1 MKKHLTEGELR
12 ASFDGELGENLLSH
26 LNTCAECQ
34 RRLNQLEQEHLRVA
48 SRLSFLAP
56 GIEPVPSV
64 RFAWSRFTEQYLK
77 QKETSMLR
85 KWFTFPVV
93 RAGAIAVLAL
103 ALLLAFPTTR
113 ALAGELLNL
122 FRVQHVAVLPI
133 DSTGLEN
140 MTGNEALGS
149 QLSELISEST
159 KVTDEPSEPV
169 MVASADEAESS
180 AGFNVRLP
188 ADQTPSRIYVTDPSA
203 FTLTVDRAKAQ
214 AFIEAA
220 GRSDLVLPESI
231 DGAEIAVSIPATVNA
246 AFGTCP
252 EPQAE
257 KRQPGGVEEMEND
270 MARKYPD
277 CIVFTQ
283 MPSPLVS
290 APNGV
295 DVAQLAQI
303 GLEFSGMTREE
314 AAAFTTTVDWTSTLV
329 IPVPRRAT
337 AYEDISVDDVT
348 GKLIQR
354 VTDYA
359 PEYALIWV
367 KDGVVYAI
375 SGTGTDTAPAF
386 AIVDALK

>member
-12 ASFDGELGENLLSH
+12 ASLDGELDEGLLSH
-26 LNTCAECQ
+26 LEACAACQ
-34 RRLNQLEQEHLRVA
+34 RQLAELKQTHLRVA

-56 GIEPVPSV
+56 GTEPVPSA
-64 RFAWSRFTEQYLK
+64 RFAWSRFTDLYLK
-77 QKETSMLR
+77 QKETSML
-85 KWFTFPVV
+85 KKLFAFPVV
-93 RAGAIAVLAL
+93 RYGAIAVLAL

-122 FRVQHVAVLPI
+122 FRVQQVAVLPI
-133 DSTGLEN
+133 DTAGLEN

-159 KVTDEPSEPV
+159 EVTDEPGEPV
-169 MVASADEAESS
+169 TVTNADEAESA

-188 ADQTPSRIYVTDPSA
+188 ADQTPSKIYVSDSSA
-203 FTLTVDRAKAQ
+203 FNLTVDRAKAQ

-220 GRSDLVLPESI
+220 GRTDLVLPESI
-231 DGAEIAVSIPATVNA
+231 EGAEISVSIPATVNA

-257 KRQPGGVEEMEND
+257 KPEPQTEED
-270 MARKYPD
+270 MGKEYTD
-277 CIVFTQ
+277 CVVFTQ
-283 MPSPLVS
+283 MPSPLVN
-290 APNGV
+290 APAEL
-295 DVAQLAQI
+295 DMAQLAQI
-303 GLEFSGMTREE
+303 GLEFSGMSREE
-314 AAAFTTTVDWTSTLV
+314 AAAFTATVDWTSTLV

-337 AYEDISVDDVT
+337 SEDVSVDGVT

-367 KDGVVYAI
+367 KDGIVYAI
-375 SGTGTDTAPAF
+375 SGMGTDTAPAF
-386 AIVDALK
+386 EIVDALQ

>member
-12 ASFDGELGENLLSH
+12 ASLDGELVGNLQSH
-26 LNTCAECQ
+26 LNACAECQ
-34 RRLNQLEQEHLRVA
+34 ARLYELKQAHLRVA
-48 SRLSFLAP
+48 SRLTFLAP
-56 GIEPVPSV
+56 GTEPVPSV
-64 RFAWSRFTEQYLK
+64 RLAWNHYTEKHLK
-77 QKETSMLR
+77 QKETSMLK
-85 KWFTFPVV
+85 KWFAFPIV

-122 FRVQHVAVLPI
+122 FRVQQVAVLPI

-140 MTGNEALGS
+140 MTGDTALGS

-159 KVTDEPSEPV
+159 EVTDKPGEPV
-169 MVASADEAESS
+169 VVANAAEAAAST
-180 AGFNVRLP
+180 GFNVRLP

-214 AFIEAA
+214 AFIETA
-220 GRSDLVLPESI
+220 GRNDLVLPESI
-231 DGAEIAVSIPATVNA
+231 DGAKIAVSIPATVNS

-252 EPQAE
+252 EPQTE
-257 KRQPGGVEEMEND
+257 KPDMRKMEKD
-270 MARKYPD
+270 MAGDYPD

-283 MPSPLVS
+283 MPSPLVN
-290 APNGV
+290 APDGV
-295 DVAQLAQI
+295 DIAQLAQI
-303 GLEFSGMTREE
+303 GLEFSGMSRAE
-314 AAAFTTTVDWTSTLV
+314 AAAFTATVDWTSTLV
-329 IPVPRRAT
+329 IPVPRRAST
-337 AYEDISVDDVT
+337 FEDVSVDGVT

-367 KDGVVYAI
+367 KDGIVYAV

-386 AIVDALK
+386 AIAESLQ

>member
-12 ASFDGELGENLLSH
+12 ASLDGELDGSLLTH
-26 LNTCAECQ
+26 LEACAACQ
-34 RRLNQLEQEHLRVA
+34 RQLAELKQTQLRVA

-56 GIEPVPSV
+56 GTEPVPSA
-64 RFAWSRFTEQYLK
+64 RFAWSRFTDQHLK
-77 QKETSMLR
+77 QKETSML
-85 KWFTFPVV
+85 KKLFAFPVV
-93 RAGAIAVLAL
+93 RYGAIAVLAL

-122 FRVQHVAVLPI
+122 FRVQQVAVLPI
-133 DSTGLEN
+133 DTAGLEN

-159 KVTDEPSEPV
+159 EVTDEPDEAV
-169 MVASADEAESS
+169 TVANADEAESA

-188 ADQTPSRIYVTDPSA
+188 ANQTPSKIYVSDSSA
-203 FTLTVDRAKAQ
+203 FNLTVDRAKAQ

-220 GRSDLVLPESI
+220 GRDDLVLPESI
-231 DGAEIAVSIPATVNA
+231 DGAEISVSIPATVNA

-257 KRQPGGVEEMEND
+257 KPEPQTEED
-270 MARKYPD
+270 MGKDYAD
-277 CIVFTQ
+277 CVVFTQ
-283 MPSPLVS
+283 MPSPLVN
-290 APNGV
+290 APA
-295 DVAQLAQI
+295 DLDMAQLAQI
-303 GLEFSGMTREE
+303 GLEFSGMSREE
-314 AAAFTTTVDWTSTLV
+314 AAAFTATVDWTSTLV

-337 AYEDISVDDVT
+337 SEDVSVDGVT

-367 KDGVVYAI
+367 KDGIIYAI
-375 SGTGTDTAPAF
+375 SGTGTDTAPAL
-386 AIVDALK
+386 AIAEALP

>member
-12 ASFDGELGENLLSH
+12 AALDGELDESLLTH
-26 LNTCAECQ
+26 LETCAEC
-34 RRLNQLEQEHLRVA
+34 RGRLNQLKQEHLRVA
-48 SRLSFLAP
+48 SRLTFLAP
-56 GIEPVPSV
+56 GMEPVPSV
-64 RFAWSRFTEQYLK
+64 RFAWSRFTDQYLK

-85 KWFTFPVV
+85 KWFAFPVV
-93 RAGAIAVLAL
+93 RAGAIAILAL
-103 ALLLAFPTTR
+103 ALLMAFPTTR

-122 FRVQHVAVLPI
+122 FRVQQVAVLPI

-159 KVTDEPSEPV
+159 KVTDKPSEPV
-169 MVASADEAESS
+169 LATNAEEAAAS

-188 ADQTPSRIYVTDPSA
+188 ADQTPSRIYVTDSSA
-203 FTLTVDRAKAQ
+203 FTITVDQAKAQ

-220 GRSDLVLPESI
+220 GRSDLVLPKSI
-231 DGAEIAVSIPATVNA
+231 DGAEIAVSIPATVSTS
-246 AFGTCP
+246 FGTCP
-252 EPQAE
+252 EPQTQ
-257 KRQPGGVEEMEND
+257 KPDVQEMEKD
-270 MARKYPD
+270 MGRDYPD

-283 MPSPLVS
+283 MPSPLVN
-290 APNGV
+290 APA
-295 DVAQLAQI
+295 DLDMAQLAQI
-303 GLEFSGMTREE
+303 GLEFSGMSREE
-314 AAAFTTTVDWTSTLV
+314 AAAFTATVDWTSTLV
-329 IPVPRRAT
+329 IPVPRRAST
-337 AYEDISVDDVT
+337 YEDVSVDGVT

-367 KDGVVYAI
+367 KDGIVYAV

>member
-12 ASFDGELGENLLSH
+12 ASLDGELDESLLRH
-26 LNTCAECQ
+26 LNVCAECQ
-34 RRLNQLEQEHLRVA
+34 AHLQPLKQA
-48 SRLSFLAP
+48 HLHTANRLSFLAA
-56 GIEPVPSV
+56 GTEPVPSV
-64 RFAWSRFTEQYLK
+64 RSAWNRFTEQYLK

-85 KWFTFPVV
+85 KWFAFPVV

-103 ALLLAFPTTR
+103 ALLMAIPTTR

-122 FRVQHVAVLPI
+122 FRVQQVAVLPI

-159 KVTDEPSEPV
+159 KVTDEPGEPI
-169 MVASADEAESS
+169 VAANAEEAAAST
-180 AGFNVRLP
+180 GFNVRLP
-188 ADQTPSRIYVTDPSA
+188 ADQTPSHIYVTDTSA
-203 FTLTVDRAKAQ
+203 FTLTVDHAKAQ

-252 EPQAE
+252 EPQA
-257 KRQPGGVEEMEND
+257 KKPNMQEMEKD
-270 MARKYPD
+270 MGRDYPD

-290 APNGV
+290 APDSV
-295 DVAQLAQI
+295 DMAQLAQI
-303 GLEFSGMTREE
+303 GLEFSGMSREE
-314 AAAFTTTVDWTSTLV
+314 AAAFTATVDWTSTLV
-329 IPVPRRAT
+329 IPVPRRAST
-337 AYEDISVDDVT
+337 YEDVSVDGVT

-367 KDGVVYAI
+367 KDGIVYAV

-386 AIVDALK
+386 AIVDALP